1 MNSTVHPS
9 AGLFP
14 MLTDAELDDLA
25 ANIAKHGQLEP
36 IVLFEDKILD
46 GRNRLEA
53 CRRAHV
59 EPKFRALEACDSPTD
74 FVISANLH
82 RRHLT
87 PMLRTTCAV
96 NALPLFAA
104 EARTRQQAAG
114 KTAGRGRPKAMS
126 HPGAELSDTRRA
138 TDEAAHAFRA
148 GERAVE
154 SMAAV
159 RRRAPEVFDAA
170 KSGHI
175 AAVTDA
181 VKIARLEPEA
191 RAEVLT
197 AISCGA
203 DPRQAIADQVR
214 GERIERIAYISVGN
228 APVTGA
234 LGRFPV
240 IYADPPWR
248 YEHVKTESRAIENQY
263 PTMELDAICAL
274 PVRDIA
280 TDDAALFVWATSPK
294 LAEAMRVIEAWGFTY
309 RTSMAWVKDKIG
321 MGYFARQRHELLL
334 IAARGALPVPLPANR
349 PDSVIEQ
356 PIGAHSA
363 KPAIFAELIE
373 QMYPE
378 HKRIE
383 LFCRAPRPGWAAWG
397 NQAGGDSFDEPT
409 EVTP

>member
-1 MNSTVHPS
+1 MNPCVHES
-9 AGLFP
+9 AALFP
-14 MLTDAELDDLA
+14 MLDDAELDKLA

-36 IVLFEDKILD
+36 IVTFEEKILD

-59 EPKFRALEACDSPTD
+59 EPKFRALKSCDSPTD

-87 PMLRTTCAV
+87 PMVRTTCAV

-104 EARTRQQAAG
+104 EARMRQQVAG
-114 KTAGRGRPKAMS
+114 KTAGRGRPKAAS
-126 HPGAELSDTRRA
+126 QTAAELSDARRA
-138 TDEAAHAFRA
+138 TDEAAHAFHA

-159 RRRAPEVFDAA
+159 QRRAPDVFAAA
-170 KSGHI
+170 KAGHI

-181 VKIARLEPEA
+181 VRIARLEPEA

-203 DPRQAIADQVR
+203 EPRQAIADHVR
-214 GERIERIAYISVGN
+214 GERIERIAQISAGN

-263 PTMELDAICAL
+263 PTMDLDAICAL

-280 TDDAALFVWATSPK
+280 TDDAALFVWATSPM
-294 LAEAMRVIEAWGFTY
+294 LAEAMRVIDAWGFTY
-309 RTSMAWVKDKIG
+309 RTSMAWVKDKLG

-356 PIGAHSA
+356 PLGAHSA

-373 QMYPE
+373 RMYPE

-383 LFCRAPRPGWAAWG
+383 LFCRAPRPGWAVWG
-397 NQAGGDSFDEPT
+397 NQASGEGSCTLE